1 MFTFYMYVDEAN
13 KKLCLVSHDQTLNA
27 RKFSSLQDL
36 KRDITLVFNFKQN
49 WLKYC
54 VFPFHQNSIQII
66 SRPAFDL
73 MLSVVTEKLAINFFR
88 P

>member
-36 KRDITLVFNFKQN
+36 KRGITLVFDFKQN

-54 VFPFHQNSIQII
+54 VFLSIKVAFKII